1 MDGVALFVG
10 GALRF
15 IDRVAAT
22 MLGYARE
29 EEALGRPIEGL
40 VPPAAL
46 ALRRKRCGEE
56 GAIGPFEVRALRCD
70 GSIAE
75 LQTWA
80 MPAFYE
86 GQEAVQVV
94 MRDLEKARSQDLE
107 RAETERLLLLGE
119 LASGVANELRNVF
132 APLLADAINL
142 STKAVSPDAHAS
154 AERLADGARRA
165 VEGLDSFLLFVSEYP
180 ARPKPTDINA
190 LVFRA
195 LRAMA
200 PAFRR
205 HNVEVRSEFHAPVDK
220 VPVDPYLF
228 ERAITQLL
236 RNAQQAIADTGR
248 PGVVRVRTY
257 RDENIFSVSVSDAG
271 CGIPEENLPRV
282 FEPFFTTRQPGAGIG
297 LGLTMARHAAEAHGG
312 ELLADSRPGEGSS
325 FTIRIP
331 VAPARAAAPA
341 PTAEGRGR
349 DLAQPSG

>member
-10 GALRF
+10 GVLRF

-40 VPPAAL
+40 VPPAAF

-56 GAIGPFEVRALRCD
+56 AAIGPFEVRTFRCD

-80 MPAFYE
+80 MPALYE
-86 GQEAVQVV
+86 GQEALQVV
-94 MRDLEKARSQDLE
+94 MRDLAAARQQGLE
-107 RAETERLLLLGE
+107 RAETHRLLLLGE
-119 LASGVANELRNVF
+119 LATGVANELRNVF
-132 APLLADAINL
+132 APLLADAMNL
-142 STKAVSPDAHAS
+142 TTKPASPEARVA

-165 VEGLDSFLLFVSEYP
+165 LEALDNFFLFICEYP
-180 ARPKPTDINA
+180 ARLKPTDING
-190 LVFRA
+190 LIFRS

-200 PAFRR
+200 ADFRR
-205 HNVEVRSEFHAPVDK
+205 HNVDVRSEFQAPVDE

-236 RNAQQAIADTGR
+236 RNAEQAIADTGR
-248 PGVVRVRTY
+248 PGVVRVRSY
-257 RDENIFSVSVSDAG
+257 RDANTFSVSVSDNG
-271 CGIPEENLPRV
+271 CGVPEENLPKV
-282 FEPFFTTRQPGAGIG
+282 FEPFFTTREPGAGIG
-297 LGLTMARHAAEAHGG
+297 LGLTIARHAAEAHGG
-312 ELLADSRPGEGSS
+312 EVLADSRPGEGST

-331 VAPARAAAPA
+331 AAPRRAAAPA
-341 PTAEGRGR
+341 PTAEGREG
-349 DLAQPSG
+349 DLAQPPA